1 MRLAAIYRP
10 LGLTGD
16 PFAIGS
22 LTGSIAPLPSRIA
35 HRHDLLGWLRESREA
50 PSLAVVTGDPGSGCS
65 TLLADVVAGLAGDS
79 AFRPLPVTLSEEKL
93 TDLRLLRAIIDA
105 FGGESNGRT
114 GLELI
119 QTIRD
124 LVAATTAAGE
134 HPLLILD
141 DAELA
146 GSRLEILRSL
156 LTPPDGAP
164 AGYDLRILLTG
175 SHELRDRLI
184 RRRTLSRQ
192 IACSVALEPL
202 GQDEVA
208 ALIAHRI
215 AAVRANDDQQT
226 TEPAFAEDAI
236 DIVSDWSGGNPAAV
250 IHLAGEC
257 LLEAIAR
264 GQRHVSAEI
273 AHDVARDLTDRARQ
287 IARAE
292 AEAPYVLPAVQTKL
306 ALTLVDDHPEPAAA
320 QQGSRGSRSRSRSR
334 SAR

>member
-10 LGLTGD
+10 LGLIGD

-22 LTGSIAPLPSRIA
+22 LPGSIAPLTSRVA
-35 HRHDLLGWLRESREA
+35 HRHDLLGWLHEPREA
-50 PSLAVVTGDPGSGCS
+50 PSLAVITGDQGSGRS
-65 TLLADVVAGLAGDS
+65 TLLADVVAGLAS
-79 AFRPLPVTLSEEKL
+79 APAYRPLPVTLGDEKL

-105 FGGESNGRT
+105 FGGEPSGRT

-124 LVAATTAAGE
+124 LVAVATAAGE
-134 HPLLILD
+134 HPVLILD

-156 LTPPDGAP
+156 LTPPVDAP

-175 SHELRDRLI
+175 GHDQRDRLV
-184 RRRTLSRQ
+184 RRRTLARQ
-192 IACSVALEPL
+192 IARSITMEPL
-202 GQDEVA
+202 GRDEVA
-208 ALIAHRI
+208 ALIAYRI
-215 AAVRANDDQQT
+215 AAMRANDERET
-226 TEPAFAEDAI
+226 IEPAFAEDAI
-236 DIVSDWSGGNPAAV
+236 TIISDWSGGNPAAV
-250 IHLAGEC
+250 INLAGEC

-306 ALTLVDDHPEPAAA
+306 ALTLVDDQPEPEAAHP
-320 QQGSRGSRSRSRSR
+320 GGKWTRSRSRSVK
-334 SAR
+334 